1 MKKIMM
7 TIAAVLCCAM
17 TTEVFTACGDDDVTT
32 PPAAGKYKYW
42 VEINSLDNEVYDYT
56 EAIAIQKV
64 LNKAVGLNEYNVYE
78 KTYNSRKDAE
88 MKAAC
93 EAVLK
98 QYTDTKS
105 LYLSYVLMTND
116 GEFGKNVA
124 VAQLVGGRSVY
135 EPCAKISMGIT
146 HEAKEYKAT
155 CDSLL
160 HLKTHADS
168 LKVDEFKTEANARRN
183 NIVDDFNNALKV
195 LKNEKNEYK
204 WWLDNE
210 NLASYNAAYFDGIAA
225 PHLNDSL
232 AYDVTITI
240 NKWSLPS
247 NKTEQIW
254 THTFKKNYSYKE

>member
-1 MKKIMM
+1 M

-32 PPAAGKYKYW
+32 PPAAGKYQYW
-42 VEINSLDNEVYDYT
+42 VEISSILDLEVCDYT
-56 EAIAIQKV
+56 EAVAIQKV
-64 LNKAVGLNEYNVYE
+64 LNKAVGLNEYNVFE

-98 QYTDTKS
+98 QYTNTKS
-105 LYLSYVLMTND
+105 LYILYVLMTND

-168 LKVDEFKTEANARRN
+168 LKVDEFKTEANARRT
-183 NIVDDFNNALKV
+183 NITNDFNNAMKI
-195 LKNEKNEYK
+195 LKNENNEYK

-210 NLASYNAAYFDGIAA
+210 NLASYNAAFFDRIAA

-232 AYDVTITI
+232 AFDIILTIE
-240 NKWSLPS
+240 KRSLPS

>member
-1 MKKIMM
+1 M
-7 TIAAVLCCAM
+7 TLAAVLCCAM

-32 PPAAGKYKYW
+32 PPVAGKYKYW
-42 VEINSLDNEVYDYT
+42 VEANSLDFEVCDYT
-56 EAIAIQKV
+56 EATTIQKA
-64 LNKAVGLNEYNVYE
+64 LNKAVGLNEYNVFE

-105 LYLSYVLMTND
+105 LYLLYVLMTND
-116 GEFGKNVA
+116 GENGKNVP
-124 VAQLVGGRSVY
+124 VAQLIGGRSTIT
-135 EPCAKISMGIT
+135 PCAKISMDFNNDT
-146 HEAKEYKAT
+146 KEFIAV
-155 CDSLL
+155 CDSLKK
-160 HLKTHADS
+160 LKTPADS
-168 LKVDEFKTEANARRN
+168 LKADEFKTEANARRT
-183 NIVDDFNNALKV
+183 NITNDFNNAMKIF
-195 LKNEKNEYK
+195 KNENNKYK
-204 WWLDNE
+204 WWIDNE
-210 NLASYNAAYFDGIAA
+210 NLAKYNAAYFDGIAA

-240 NKWSLPS
+240 EKWSLPS